1 MFVCSGQ
8 CQPPAPPNHMPCLCQ
23 LRSASSLSENPGAVA
38 AGWGCYQLSRDHNMT
53 LVLSSVLVMGLPWVS
68 GPLPHGREALLL
80 LLGRKSLPPPP
91 GLAPVARVLDKPV
104 KLAP

>member
-1 MFVCSGQ
+1 MGNASRL
-8 CQPPAPPNHMPCLCQ
+8 PPHHMPCLCQ
-23 LRSASSLSENPGAVA
+23 LRGASSLSENPGVVA
-38 AGWGCYQLSRDHNMT
+38 TGWGCSQLSRDHKMT

-91 GLAPVARVLDKPV
+91 GLAPVAHVLDKPV